1 MKKRINPHFRQ
12 LKVSVKQ
19 ILDIYAKIERKQEMR
34 DLVTDETLSMY
45 YGLEAVAMWEV
56 LQVMYGH
63 EQISQTI
70 NAVTALAEHHNNK
83 AAA

>member
-1 MKKRINPHFRQ
+1 MENLTVTK
-12 LKVSVKQ
+12 
-19 ILDIYAKIERKQEMR
+19 ILAVYAKIERKQEMR

-45 YGLEAVAMWEV
+45 YGLEAIAMWEV

-83 AAA
+83 AVA